1 MLSFGSVWSVS
12 VLLAIRNCEKGVLAP
27 PRNRGTR
34 RDLHKCRLQVDLH
47 VGLHDLCL
55 VAAIPVMTP
64 QETRLKND
72 LAALGALHKFGWLR
86 AQELGW
92 LLWPHTKKH
101 GHTQACRAA
110 QSWVERGLM
119 IARELPGHSGRA
131 YVLGAQGVKMLEQIG
146 IKASTGTHIGS
157 FSVDNEWSPAQTWAH
172 DLLTAGLLV
181 RLAADLKIETVYTE
195 KEILRAGAP
204 AVKIADALVVYRCG
218 KVSWIE
224 VEQAKKSDPTKM
236 KLLGQALSAAANG
249 TMEVVCLMP
258 SNRAEPN
265 LYEPAHEFVKV
276 KVNAAMV
283 VFDVAS
289 RHNHKKNVG
298 CAIAR
303 ETNSAVNI
311 EWAAC
316 TTSRSGVSSI
326 EYSADVIHP
335 DEVAKIAVR
344 LNAGA
349 SLKAKIGL
357 ANADELEGNYGNDHW
372 EIHKKDMS
380 VHINGVEKAA
390 GLSSFGV
397 AKNVRDM
404 LMTEAVQE
412 RKQSMVAQSQVA
424 KSAVDVDPG
433 KAVLAVAAKERED
446 VRQFKNMP
454 NEQRTYKGTLYIL
467 QSHSLPRTYQ
477 VRHDELIVAQGLSTI
492 DAARSEL
499 MKYYRDCERA
509 LKEAASRDGT

>member
-1 MLSFGSVWSVS
+1 
-12 VLLAIRNCEKGVLAP
+12 
-27 PRNRGTR
+27 
-34 RDLHKCRLQVDLH
+34 
-47 VGLHDLCL
+47 
-55 VAAIPVMTP
+55 
-64 QETRLKND
+64 
-72 LAALGALHKFGWLR
+72 
-86 AQELGW
+86 
-92 LLWPHTKKH
+92 
-101 GHTQACRAA
+101 
-110 QSWVERGLM
+110 M

-131 YVLGAQGVKMLEQIG
+131 YVLGAQGVKMLDQIG

-157 FSVDNEWSPAQTWAH
+157 FNVDKEWSPPQTWEH

-181 RLAADLKIETVYTE
+181 RLAADLKVETVYTE

-204 AVKIADALVVYRCG
+204 AAKIADALVVYQCG

-258 SNRAEPN
+258 SNRADTN
-265 LYEPAHEFVKV
+265 LYELAHESVKV

-335 DEVAKIAVR
+335 DEVAKLAVR

-349 SLKAKIGL
+349 SPKAKTNV
-357 ANADELEGNYGNDHW
+357 ANADELEGNYGSDHW
-372 EIHKKDMS
+372 EIHKEDMS
-380 VHINGVEKAA
+380 VHINGIEKAA
-390 GLSSFGV
+390 GISSFGV
-397 AKNVRDM
+397 AKNVRNM
-404 LMTEAVQE
+404 LMAEAAQE
-412 RKQSMVAQSQVA
+412 RKKSMTVQSHVSKPAVIAASA
-424 KSAVDVDPG
+424 KAVFPLAAIERVDVP
-433 KAVLAVAAKERED
+433 LFR
-446 VRQFKNMP
+446 NMP

-477 VRHDELIVAQGLSTI
+477 VRHDELLVAQGLSTI
-492 DAARSEL
+492 DAARSAL
-499 MKYYRDCERA
+499 MKYYRDCDRA
-509 LKEAASRDGT
+509 LKETDSRKGT